1 MPQITTPLLPTT
13 SLFDLTSLRD
23 IDVKSEEF
31 KEFIVRLYQEVNKH
45 AIFINQKDHGIY
57 SIEQYGSCKQYF
69 PAVSPGNFR
78 GIARTAL
85 PFTFVGFSP
94 GTVTV
99 PHNIVF
105 NADTRVTLLQS
116 EANNP
121 AGQLSL
127 PIPYVDVTGAGAGN
141 IQISMDNTNVYI
153 VTAIDYTAYTDNFIV
168 IEYTT

>member
-1 MPQITTPLLPTT
+1 MPQIQSPLLSTT
-13 SLFDLTSLRD
+13 QIFDLTSLRD
-23 IDVKSEEF
+23 VDVKSDEF

-69 PAVSPGNFR
+69 PVVTGGNFR

-85 PFTFVGFSP
+85 PFTFAGNSP

-99 PHNIVF
+99 PHGITF
-105 NADTRVTLLQS
+105 NADTRVVLTQC
-116 EANNP
+116 EANDPTAPLNI
-121 AGQLSL
+121 
-127 PIPYVDVTGAGAGN
+127 PIPFVDVTGGGAGN
-141 IQISMDNTNVYI
+141 IERYMDNTNVYI